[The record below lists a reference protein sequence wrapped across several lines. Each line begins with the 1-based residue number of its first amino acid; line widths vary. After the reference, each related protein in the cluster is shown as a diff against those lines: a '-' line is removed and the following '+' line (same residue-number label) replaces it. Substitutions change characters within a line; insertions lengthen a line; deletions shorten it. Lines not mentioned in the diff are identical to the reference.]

1 MYLEQRSPYVSLQA
15 QLLIA
20 SLESEQ
26 RVAAGHFFVFTAKC
40 TLVNI
45 RRQTELHRPPA
56 VTIVVKD
63 SHEP

>member
-40 TLVNI
+40 TLVKI
-45 RRQTELHRPPA
+45 RWQTELHRPPA
-56 VTIVVKD
+56 VTVAVKD